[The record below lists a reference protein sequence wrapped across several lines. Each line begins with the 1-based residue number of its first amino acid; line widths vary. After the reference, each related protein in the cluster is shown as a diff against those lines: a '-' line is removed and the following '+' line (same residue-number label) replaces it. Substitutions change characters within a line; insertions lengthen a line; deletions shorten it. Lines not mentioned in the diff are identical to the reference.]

1 MWYRRSANIDVASSR
16 WRLANQSLLEACGIP
31 HEVASADRRWIY
43 VLLHGDDHLGTGWD
57 VSWISP
63 SQAANLLA
71 AFECDLQSTVGLDL
85 VQLLRKRC
93 APNM

>member
-1 MWYRRSANIDVASSR
+1 MGYRRTADIDVTSSR

-43 VLLHGDDHLGTGWD
+43 LLLHGDDHFGTGWE

-63 SQAANLLA
+63 TQAANLLA
-71 AFECDLQSTVGLDL
+71 VLERDLHSADGLDL

-93 APNM
+93 ATSI